1 MQSSA
6 GWQHAAHAD
15 RHILK
20 DMDLVQTKEGIA
32 PVKDRLMTTLF
43 LAGLFHGIV
52 ILGVSFG
59 VRSLSNADSL
69 PTLEVLLVS
78 NGLPESPTNPDA
90 DYLSQRTQ
98 QGAGNT
104 TESRRAESPQSSLFP
119 IDNFGIPQGEALA
132 SQQAGLERASPEVLA
147 SSGRAPLAVHFA
159 DATEENTG
167 PQQTA
172 LLMRAGPVSPVP
184 STDDSDQLVLKG
196 KSERELVVTPN
207 TRESDVAVYLD
218 AWKRKVERVGTLN
231 FPLEAR
237 RKGLSGSPVLEVAVA
252 ANGVMEDIVVR
263 RSSGHAELDQAA
275 LAILKL
281 SSPFDP
287 FPRELHERHDSLR
300 FAYEWQF
307 IAGELVQSTVR
318 TTATP

>member
-1 MQSSA
+1 ME
-6 GWQHAAHAD
+6 
-15 RHILK
+15 
-20 DMDLVQTKEGIA
+20 LVQTREGNA
-32 PVKDRLMTTLF
+32 PVQDRLLTTLF

-59 VRSLSNADSL
+59 VQSLTDSNSL

-78 NGLPESPTNPDA
+78 NRLPESAENRDA
-90 DYLSQRTQ
+90 DYLAQRSQ

-104 TESRRAESPQSSLFP
+104 IESRRAESPQSSLSP
-119 IDNFGIPQGEALA
+119 IDNLGIPQGQALG
-132 SQQAGLERASPEVLA
+132 SRQTGRERVSAEVLA
-147 SSGRAPLAVHFA
+147 SSGQTPQAIRFA
-159 DATEENTG
+159 DATEQNTG
-167 PQQTA
+167 PQQTP

-196 KSERELVVTPN
+196 RDERELIVTPN

-218 AWKRKVERVGTLN
+218 AWKRKIERVGTLN

-237 RKGLSGSPVLEVAVA
+237 RRGLSGSPVLEVAIRS
-252 ANGVMEDIVVR
+252 NGEMEDIIVR

-275 LAILKL
+275 LTILKL
-281 SSPFDP
+281 ATPFDP
-287 FPRELHERHDSLR
+287 FPRELNERHHVLR

-307 IAGELVQSTVR
+307 LAGELVESTVR
-318 TTATP
+318 AAGTP

>member
-1 MQSSA
+1 
-6 GWQHAAHAD
+6 
-15 RHILK
+15 
-20 DMDLVQTKEGIA
+20 
-32 PVKDRLMTTLF
+32 
-43 LAGLFHGIV
+43 
-52 ILGVSFG
+52 
-59 VRSLSNADSL
+59 
-69 PTLEVLLVS
+69 VLLVS
-78 NGLPESPTNPDA
+78 TGLPESPTNPDA

-98 QGAGNT
+98 LGAGNT
-104 TESRRAESPQSSLFP
+104 ADSRRAESPQSSLFP
-119 IDNFGIPQGEALA
+119 IDNLGIPQGQALT
-132 SQQAGLERASPEVLA
+132 SQQAGHELSSPELLA
-147 SSGRAPLAVHFA
+147 SSGDAPVTVHFT
-159 DATEENTG
+159 DATRENTG
-167 PQQTA
+167 AQQAA

-184 STDDSDQLVLKG
+184 STDDSEQLVLKG
-196 KSERELVVTPN
+196 QSERELVVTPN

-218 AWKRKVERVGTLN
+218 AWRRKVERVGTLN

-237 RKGLSGSPVLEVAVA
+237 RQGLSGSPVLEVAVR

-287 FPRELHERHDSLR
+287 FPRELNERHDSLR

-318 TTATP
+318 APVKP

>member
-1 MQSSA
+1 
-6 GWQHAAHAD
+6 
-15 RHILK
+15 
-20 DMDLVQTKEGIA
+20 MDLVQTKEGIA

>member
-1 MQSSA
+1 MNAATASA
-6 GWQHAAHAD
+6 VEP
-15 RHILK
+15 I
-20 DMDLVQTKEGIA
+20 QTKEGVA

-59 VRSLSNADSL
+59 VSTLYDPDSL

-78 NGLPESPTNPDA
+78 NSLPESASNPNA
-90 DYLSQRTQ
+90 DYLAQRTQ

-104 TESRRAESPQSSLFP
+104 AEARRAESPQSSLFP
-119 IDNFGIPQGEALA
+119 LDNLGIPQGQALN
-132 SQQAGLERASPEVLA
+132 SQQAGDERASPEVLA
-147 SSGRAPLAVHFA
+147 SSGQAPLAVHFA

-167 PQQTA
+167 PEQTA

-184 STDDSDQLVLKG
+184 STDDSEQLVLKG
-196 KSERELVVTPN
+196 RSERELIVTPN

-237 RKGLSGSPVLEVAVA
+237 RRGLSGSPVLEVAVRS
-252 ANGVMEDIVVR
+252 NGVMEDIVVR
-263 RSSGHAELDQAA
+263 RTSGHAELDQAA

-281 SSPFDP
+281 ASPFDP
-287 FPRELHERHDSLR
+287 FPRELNERHDVLR

-318 TTATP
+318 SPGNP